1 MSLFTQAI
9 SRIRW
14 LPNFLTILRFL
25 LGIALPWSPAGWQ
38 FWILLVAG
46 FSDLIDGW
54 ISRLVGAASGFGLFF
69 DPIADKTLVLSAVG
83 TAWFAGWLSW
93 PELLGLAARDLAVL
107 ALSVRALSLGWENRR
122 RLTPRLSGKIATG
135 GQVTALLAVFWW
147 QQPLPALVWTAAAL
161 SVVSALDYGYRAYQA
176 AQS

>member
-1 MSLFTQAI
+1 MSLFAHAM

-14 LPNFLTILRFL
+14 LPNFLTILRFF
-25 LGIALPWSPAGWQ
+25 LGLVLPWSPAAWQ
-38 FWILLVAG
+38 FGILLVAG
-46 FSDLIDGW
+46 LSDLIDGW
-54 ISRLVGAASGFGLFF
+54 ISRVVGATSEFGQFC

-83 TAWFAGWLSW
+83 TAWFAGWVSW

-107 ALSVRALSLGWENRR
+107 ALSARALSLGWSNRR
-122 RLTPRLSGKIATG
+122 KLTPRLSGKIATG

-147 QQPLPALVWTAAAL
+147 QQPLPGLVWTAAAL
-161 SVVSALDYGYRAYQA
+161 SVWSAADYAYCACRA